1 MGNRKRVNKMSLYN
15 DKLAYAKQTGQWDEI
30 RDEFGEVI
38 AEVPLGRFRY
48 SKRTE
53 RTLVEF

>member
-1 MGNRKRVNKMSLYN
+1 MSLYN
-15 DKLAYAKQTGQWDEI
+15 DKIAYAKETGQLDKI

-48 SKRTE
+48 SKRKE
-53 RTLVEF
+53 RTLGEF

>member
-1 MGNRKRVNKMSLYN
+1 MSLYN